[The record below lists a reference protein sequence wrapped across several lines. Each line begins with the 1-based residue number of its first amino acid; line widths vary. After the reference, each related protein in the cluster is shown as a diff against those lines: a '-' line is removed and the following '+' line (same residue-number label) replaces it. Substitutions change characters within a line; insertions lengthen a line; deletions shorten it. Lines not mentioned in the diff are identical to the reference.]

1 MLDEMKIALIKATR
15 SHCKCFRG
23 WELNTAPIA
32 STAGSGLQSV
42 QEESRTASL
51 RYKHTSAQI
60 REGFGVSLDSSTA
73 KTTKFSCL
81 VIGNKGS
88 EEFLMLAG
96 LGLHFQERKRT
107 LP

>member
-1 MLDEMKIALIKATR
+1 MLQRMGIEHSSNCKHCRIRAAICSGGIQDSITEVQTHLHR
-15 SHCKCFRG
+15 S
-23 WELNTAPIA
+23 
-32 STAGSGLQSV
+32 
-42 QEESRTASL
+42 
-51 RYKHTSAQI
+51 